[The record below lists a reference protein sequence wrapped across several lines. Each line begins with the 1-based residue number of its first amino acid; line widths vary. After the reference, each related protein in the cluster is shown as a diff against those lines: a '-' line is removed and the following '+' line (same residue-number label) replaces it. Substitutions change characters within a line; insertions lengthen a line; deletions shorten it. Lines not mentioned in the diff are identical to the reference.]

1 LFIAKETERLNVL
14 QGDIMNKFMDEQTRK
29 ELKHVLGHLEN
40 PVKILFF
47 TQQHAC
53 GSCRDQQNLL
63 QEFASLS
70 NKIELEIYDFIKDS
84 EASLKYN
91 IDMIPATIVMGDKD
105 YGIRFYGLT
114 SGYEFSSLLQAVLM
128 ISNNKSGLSPE
139 MENLVG
145 LINEPVRVQVMVTMT
160 CPYCFQM
167 VHTAHQFAFINEFIR
182 GEMIDAVEFST
193 LSQRYDVSSVPKT
206 VINETHSFVGSLS
219 PESVY
224 LEILKSVRPDRFHE
238 IEELMLEA
246 QVPEHIRQADENKV
260 YELII
265 IGGGPAAMSAAIY
278 ASRKDL
284 DVLIIAKKFGGQ
296 VNYTAN
302 VENFLGFRGVIG
314 REMGITFRQHMESFP
329 LSEISGFNVSA
340 IDKTNDH
347 FTVTLDDGRQ
357 FSSNSVIYCAGKE
370 YKKLG
375 IPGEERYIGKG
386 IGFCATCDAP
396 FYRGRKV
403 AVIGGGNSAFTA
415 ARDLLNYASEIHLI
429 HRRNV
434 FSADESLVS
443 SVADSRKIHIHKNM
457 VVREVLGNTRLMGV
471 RLMSADGE
479 EWKDIPVDGV
489 FLEIGLSPNT
499 GPIKNLLKLN
509 EKHEIPVDC
518 RAATEIPGFFAA
530 GDVTDVPEKQ
540 IAIAVGEGAKAA
552 LTAHK
557 YLLSKDLTGS
567 RVRIGESW
575 E

>member
-1 LFIAKETERLNVL
+1 MF
-14 QGDIMNKFMDEQTRK
+14 MNKYMDEATRK
-29 ELKHVLGHLEN
+29 ELKHVLGHLKN
-40 PVKILFF
+40 PVRIMFF

-53 GSCRDQQNLL
+53 GSCRDQHDLL
-63 QEFASLS
+63 REFSS
-70 NKIELEIYDFIKDS
+70 ISDKIQLETYDFIKDS
-84 EASLKYN
+84 KTSLRYN
-91 IDMIPATIVMGDKD
+91 IDMIPATIIMGEKD

-114 SGYEFSSLLQAVLM
+114 SGYEFSSLLQAILM
-128 ISNNKSGLSPE
+128 VSDGNSGLTEE

-145 LINEPVRVQVMVTMT
+145 LINEPVRIQVMVTMT

-167 VHTAHQFAFINEFIR
+167 VHTAHQFAFINDFIR
-182 GEMIDAVEFST
+182 AEMVDAVEFST

-206 VINETHSFVGSLS
+206 VINETHSFVGSLP
-219 PESVY
+219 PESLY

-246 QVPEHIRQADENKV
+246 QVPEHIRQVDENKV
-260 YELII
+260 YEVII
-265 IGGGPAAMSAAIY
+265 IGGGPAAMSAAVY

-284 DVLIIAKKFGGQ
+284 DVLVIAKKFGGQ

-302 VENFLGFRGVIG
+302 VENFLGFRGVVG
-314 REMGITFRQHMESFP
+314 REMGIAFRQHMESFP
-329 LSEISGFNVSA
+329 MTELTGFNVST
-340 IDKTNDH
+340 IKKNDNG
-347 FTVTLDDGRQ
+347 FEVIIDDGRRIRG
-357 FSSNSVIYCAGKE
+357 NSIIYCAGKE

-396 FYRGRKV
+396 FYRGRRV

-415 ARDLLNYASEIHLI
+415 ARDLMSFASEIHII
-429 HRRNV
+429 HRRNE
-434 FSADESLVS
+434 FTADSSLIDD
-443 SVADSRKIHIHKNM
+443 VAGSRKIFIHKNM
-457 VVREVLGNTRLMGV
+457 VVREVLGNKRLMGV
-471 RLMSADGE
+471 RLMSPDGE

-499 GPIKNLLKLN
+499 GPVKDLLNLN

-518 RAATEIPGFFAA
+518 RAATELQGFFAA

-552 LTAHK
+552 LSAHK
-557 YLLSKDLTGS
+557 YLLSKKLTGS